1 MNIINE
7 ALTKFINKYLSITLA
22 IIVSILWVMGRFL
35 LDSETII
42 YIILSLTSIL
52 VLIYAKDGFPYIPI
66 AIFTL
71 LVPSNGAMKFNNVP
85 IGLIILIIIYII
97 SMILYVI
104 KNKINIF
111 VGKLRWSN
119 LALTIVLILVSLRFN
134 NDIPIYI
141 YLFLLVLPMYLFY
154 YLFFSSTIK
163 GDNRL
168 LLAELFIYAGL
179 IISLQSLIYVI
190 ETPIFEIIENIKKG
204 ESYSIY
210 WSHSNIGAIVL
221 NMTIGLTLTSILL
234 KPNKIWYQL
243 SLLPQIFALLL
254 TVSRGGIAIFG
265 FMFLCFLVIYYIY
278 RPSNKHYFTRLS
290 LLLIGVV
297 IIYLLIPDVIN
308 NLITFFITSLKGT
321 DPLTGRMKLY
331 EDAIKQFKTNIL
343 FGTGIFGAVDVF
355 KKTVDGVIHISYG
368 FRSYHSMILQILACS
383 GLVGLL
389 AVIYNYYEIIKLLIN
404 KIDKFKISIIIVIL
418 AVTIYGMFDNVY
430 LMVHYT
436 LLAYPLFAVIEIKD
450 VQDIDKDVYNINED

>member
-22 IIVSILWVMGRFL
+22 IIVSILWVMCRFL

-141 YLFLLVLPMYLFY
+141 YLFLLVLRCTLFIIF
-154 YLFFSSTIK
+154 FFSSTIK

-179 IISLQSLIYVI
+179 IIHFNPLI
-190 ETPIFEIIENIKKG
+190 
-204 ESYSIY
+204 
-210 WSHSNIGAIVL
+210 L
-221 NMTIGLTLTSILL
+221 CLL
-234 KPNKIWYQL
+234 KL
-243 SLLPQIFALLL
+243 
-254 TVSRGGIAIFG
+254 R
-265 FMFLCFLVIYYIY
+265 
-278 RPSNKHYFTRLS
+278 
-290 LLLIGVV
+290 
-297 IIYLLIPDVIN
+297 YL
-308 NLITFFITSLKGT
+308 K
-321 DPLTGRMKLY
+321 
-331 EDAIKQFKTNIL
+331 
-343 FGTGIFGAVDVF
+343 
-355 KKTVDGVIHISYG
+355 
-368 FRSYHSMILQILACS
+368 
-383 GLVGLL
+383 
-389 AVIYNYYEIIKLLIN
+389 
-404 KIDKFKISIIIVIL
+404 
-418 AVTIYGMFDNVY
+418 
-430 LMVHYT
+430 
-436 LLAYPLFAVIEIKD
+436 
-450 VQDIDKDVYNINED
+450 